1 MGSQGNT
8 TSQDDI
14 RITRT
19 TQDGNVGVGW
29 ATPMESKDKDLNQE
43 DCRDTVRTTKDTTR
57 RSQDKLR
64 TSNATSGCVVIKD
77 EKMELRKDNLKDNFR
92 DEECCME
99 DVQCIYKKTERD
111 LLKDE

>member
-1 MGSQGNT
+1 MVSQGNT

-19 TQDGNVGVGW
+19 TQDGNVGAGW
-29 ATPMESKDKDLNQE
+29 STPMESKDKDLNQE
-43 DCRDTVRTTKDTTR
+43 DCR
-57 RSQDKLR
+57 DKLR

-99 DVQCIYKKTERD
+99 DVQCIYGKTERD